1 MRPVPTLDEKLADWT
16 RTRRRLELET
26 RLLVVDDEQAVR
38 RQIDD
43 LLYRLRVSSRSVTG
57 TEQAMELLAGGS
69 YPLLLVAESLS
80 GMGGLYLIRQI
91 RQAHPGVDAMLTS
104 WEPTV
109 DLLARAFDLRLL
121 DVVRKPLPERQV
133 FGEQIRAA
141 IRRNVDRRMRRFLV
155 QELHASLEELP
166 EAVRVATTHQLEER
180 LTDFKASLGSFNRVL
195 VVESD
200 DADLRLFGESL
211 LVLGL
216 HVESS
221 ISLQDA
227 VARARAGELHLII
240 ARCSG
245 AEDEMRGTLVEL
257 RGANPLAE
265 VMLVSRTPDV
275 ELARTALL
283 LEAAGYFAWPP
294 ASLPALAGRVPTL
307 LRRARRER
315 LLDNLV
321 VELFRETSR
330 AFGGTQRTDGFP
342 HFCKLVGLSR
352 VTAESSPLVRAQTGE
367 AVEYLDDVLD
377 TLLAP
382 EEQPPDTEIVDEPAE
397 IADAASANRR
407 IHQRVPESQFVR
419 FRAVA
424 WPASTLAMVGDLS
437 EGGLFIRTT
446 GLLASGTELELEFQ
460 VVHETQGYL
469 ICCRAQVAWVAREAS
484 HSPHGMGFGVKF
496 LDAPP
501 EVVVLLQQIVLAR
514 TAETEEASV

>member
-1 MRPVPTLDEKLADWT
+1 MRPLPTLDEKLADWT

-26 RLLVVDDEQAVR
+26 RLLVVDDEQAIR

-57 TEQAMELLAGGS
+57 TEQAMELLASGS

-80 GMGGLYLIRQI
+80 GMGGVYLIRQI
-91 RQAHPGVDAMLTS
+91 RQAHPAVDAMLTS
-104 WEPTV
+104 WEPSV

-121 DVVRKPLPERQV
+121 DVLRKPLPERQV

-166 EAVRVATTHQLEER
+166 EALRLATTHQLEER
-180 LTDFKASLGSFNRVL
+180 LNIFKASLGSFSRVL
-195 VVESD
+195 IVESD
-200 DADLRLFGESL
+200 DADLRLLGESL
-211 LVLGL
+211 LMHGL
-216 HVESS
+216 HVEVAL
-221 ISLQDA
+221 SLQDA
-227 VARARAGELHLII
+227 VARARDGEVHLII
-240 ARCSG
+240 ARCSRDE
-245 AEDEMRGTLVEL
+245 AEMRGMLVEL

-265 VMLVSRTPDV
+265 VMLVSRAPDV
-275 ELARTALL
+275 EQARTALL

-294 ASLPALAGRVPTL
+294 ASLPSLANRVPTL
-307 LRRARRER
+307 LKRARRER

-342 HFCKLVGLSR
+342 HFCKLVGLTR
-352 VTAESSPLVRAQTGE
+352 VAADPGPPLIRAQTGE

-382 EEQPPDTEIVDEPAE
+382 EQPPDTEVVDEPEDLAE
-397 IADAASANRR
+397 VAASNRR
-407 IHQRVPESQFVR
+407 IHTRVPESQFVR
-419 FRAVA
+419 FRSVGG
-424 WPASTLAMVGDLS
+424 PASTLAMVGDLS
-437 EGGLFIRTT
+437 EGGLFIRSAELHAP
-446 GLLASGTELELEFQ
+446 GAELELEFQ
-460 VVHETQGYL
+460 VVHGAQGYL
-469 ICCRAQVAWVAREAS
+469 VCCRAQIAWVAREAS
-484 HSPHGMGFGVKF
+484 QSPHGIGFGVRF

-501 EVVVLLQQIVLAR
+501 EVVALLQQIVVER
-514 TAETEEASV
+514 SAETEEA